1 LTGDASKARPRGRR
15 LVRFD
20 RDALAGAL
28 IFALTTAIF
37 LASPLRQIA
46 DSKFSTLVSESLIHR
61 RTFTLDHYRIPDLA
75 PVLTY
80 GSASNTSLYQIE
92 FVNGHYYHLYP
103 PGGHVLSAPYVALLN
118 LCGVSA
124 AHPDGSYNPRG
135 ERIIQGSLASLLMGA
150 LAAVFFFTARLLLP
164 VAWSAWLAL
173 GGALGTQVWSTASRA
188 LWTDTWGILLLGLAL
203 HSVLADAA
211 GKRRLNPVWLATL
224 LSWMYFA
231 RPTYS
236 IQIVA
241 VAVYILIYRRHL
253 FMRFA
258 FTGAAWCA
266 AFVAYS
272 EFHYRQLLPTYYYL
286 ASQLK
291 FDSFLTAFAG
301 NLVSPS
307 RGLLVY
313 VPALFFV
320 AYLHLRYRRENSHAR
335 LTRLAVA
342 VCAAHLLLIA
352 SFSPWWSGHS
362 YGPRYTTGIVPWFV
376 LLGIIGVRAMLTWRE
391 KLSPAEGGDMRR
403 RPASLYF
410 GAALLALSVLVNLR
424 GATASATWRWN
435 LYPQNVDQHPERV
448 WDWRHPQFLATKAG
462 TTPPP
467 QP

>member
-1 LTGDASKARPRGRR
+1 MAYDASKAWPRVKRW
-15 LVRFD
+15 LTSFD
-20 RDALAGAL
+20 RDALAAAL
-28 IFALTTAIF
+28 IFLLTSAIF

-46 DSKFSTLVSESLIHR
+46 DSKFSTLVSESLIQR
-61 RTFTLDHYRIPDLA
+61 GTFTLDRYQLPDLA
-75 PVLTY
+75 PVQTY

-92 FVNGHYYHLYP
+92 FVNGHYYHFYP
-103 PGGHVLSAPYVALLN
+103 PGSHVLSAPYVALLN

-150 LAAVFFFTARLLLP
+150 LAAVFYFTARLLLP
-164 VAWSAWLAL
+164 VAWSAWLAV
-173 GGALGTQVWSTASRA
+173 GGALGTQVWSTASRG

-203 HSVLADAA
+203 HTILADAV
-211 GKRRLNPVWLATL
+211 GGRRLSPVWLATL

-231 RPTYS
+231 RPTNS

-241 VAVYILIYRRHL
+241 VALYILIYRRPL
-253 FMRFA
+253 FLRFA
-258 FTGAAWCA
+258 LTGAAWCA

-272 EFHYRQLLPTYYYL
+272 EFHYRRPLPTYYYL

-291 FDSFLTAFAG
+291 LDSFLNAFAG
-301 NLVSPS
+301 NLISPS

-313 VPALFFV
+313 VPVLIFV
-320 AYLHLRYRRENSHAR
+320 AYLHLRYARHDAHAR
-335 LTRLAVA
+335 LTWLAVG
-342 VCAAHLLLIA
+342 VCVAHLLLIA

-362 YGPRYTTGIVPWFV
+362 YGPRYTTGLVPWFV
-376 LLGIIGVRAMLTWRE
+376 LLGVLGVRAMLAWRE
-391 KLSPAEGGDMRR
+391 KRATEDDIPQRR
-403 RPASLYF
+403 QQASLYF
-410 GAALLALSVLVNLR
+410 GAALLLLSVLINLR

-435 LYPQNVDQHPERV
+435 LYPQNVDQRPERV

-462 TTPPP
+462 TTPP